1 MQEITSIKNP
11 KIQYVKKL
19 RDKAFRRSER
29 RLVAEGANLV
39 CDLPSEIEVDSI
51 FVLKSKIDEYRGIW
65 SKYGE
70 DKLIAVDEKV
80 IGAISETVNPS
91 GILAVV
97 KYDRYEGSVEGNAVI
112 LDGVSDPGNMGTI
125 IRTCAAC
132 GIKYI
137 LAVNCVD
144 HTSPKVVRSSMSG
157 IFKVKVRECNH
168 DELFELLE
176 GYGIYALDMG
186 GENIFKTGNINRPF
200 ALAVGSESKG
210 LSDRLKNVARII
222 ALPMSGD
229 IESLNAAVSLSV
241 ALYEFVYGNRLA

>member
-137 LAVNCVD
+137 NCVD

-229 IESLNAAVSLSV
+229 IE
-241 ALYEFVYGNRLA
+241 